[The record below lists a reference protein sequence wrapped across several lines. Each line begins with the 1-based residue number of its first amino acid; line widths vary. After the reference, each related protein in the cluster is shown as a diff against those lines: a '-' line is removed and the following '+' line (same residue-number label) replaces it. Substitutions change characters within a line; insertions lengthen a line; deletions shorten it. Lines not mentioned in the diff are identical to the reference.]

1 MWAKLF
7 SSLSVEGSFLLKIPG
22 IVEKTSLMQ
31 NDNDYHGRDE
41 KTLMFL
47 R

>member
-31 NDNDYHGRDE
+31 NDNDKHGRDG
-41 KTLMFL
+41 KRLML
-47 R
+47 LQ